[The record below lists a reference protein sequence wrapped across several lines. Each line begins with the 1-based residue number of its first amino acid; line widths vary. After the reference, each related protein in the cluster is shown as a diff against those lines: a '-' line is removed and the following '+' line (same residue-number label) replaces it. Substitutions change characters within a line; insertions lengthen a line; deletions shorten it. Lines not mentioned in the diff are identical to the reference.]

1 MASSTTLSYEAAPV
15 LAQSYYPQ
23 ILVAAENPEFRSKD
37 FARLVL
43 MQMCIACR
51 ELSEAALHPS
61 TAFKVGPLAA
71 HIRTLRDLAATA
83 RLVAEFTVQEDVVNL
98 DGPKFAFVY
107 DRIMEAFHKGVL
119 EVGCTPHL
127 WNSICRFAADNLGK
141 ADLEIRRDIKQA
153 HKLAQPEKLPWSQ
166 T

>member
-23 ILVAAENPEFRSKD
+23 ILVAAENPAFRSKD

-71 HIRTLRDLAATA
+71 HIRALRDLAATA
-83 RLVAEFTVQEDVVNL
+83 ALGR
-98 DGPKFAFVY
+98 
-107 DRIMEAFHKGVL
+107 RIYGSGRCGQPRWA
-119 EVGCTPHL
+119 
-127 WNSICRFAADNLGK
+127 
-141 ADLEIRRDIKQA
+141 EIRSCVRS
-153 HKLAQPEKLPWSQ
+153 HHGGFS
-166 T
+166 